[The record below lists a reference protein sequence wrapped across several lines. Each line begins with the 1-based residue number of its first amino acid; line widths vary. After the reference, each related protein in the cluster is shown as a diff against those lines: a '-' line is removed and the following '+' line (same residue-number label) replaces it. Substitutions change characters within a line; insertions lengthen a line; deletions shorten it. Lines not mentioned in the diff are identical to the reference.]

1 MKTDI
6 KPPTT
11 LLEAVTYF
19 ADPGVALRF
28 VANLRWPGG
37 AECPE
42 CLSKNVA
49 FLETRRIWK
58 CRECRRQF
66 SAKVGTIFEDS
77 PIPLSKWLPAMWLI
91 ANCKN
96 GISSYEVARALKVTQ
111 KTAWFMMH
119 RIRAAM
125 ASETFSKMDGIVEAD
140 ESFVGG
146 KAWNMH
152 GSKLAR
158 LSKRRRGGYAKT
170 AVMGLLQR
178 KGPKDKHSTV
188 RATVTKTVRKQPL
201 QSNIREHVA
210 PGATVYTDALPS
222 YRGLAEQYAH
232 DVVNH
237 AETYVRGNVHTN
249 GIENFWSLLKRAING
264 TYVSVDP
271 FHLNRYVAEQV
282 FRFNERATNDATRF
296 MKAAIGII
304 GRRLTYDDL
313 TGAGLQSAG

>member
-1 MKTDI
+1 MKTDT

-11 LLEAVTYF
+11 LLEAVIYF
-19 ADPGVALRF
+19 ADPDVALQF
-28 VANLRWPGG
+28 VASLRWPGG
-37 AECPE
+37 ATCPE
-42 CLSKNVA
+42 CQSENVA
-49 FLETRRIWK
+49 FLGTRRVWK

-119 RIRAAM
+119 RIRTAM
-125 ASETFSKMDGIVEAD
+125 ATPAFGKMEGVVEAD
-140 ESFVGG
+140 ETFVGG
-146 KAWNMH
+146 RAINMH
-152 GSKLAR
+152 GSKIAR
-158 LSKRRRGGYAKT
+158 LSKRRRGGYGKT
-170 AVMGLLQR
+170 AVMGLLKR
-178 KGPKDKHSTV
+178 KGADGRHSTV
-188 RATVTKTVRKQPL
+188 RAAVTKTVRKPNL
-201 QSNIREHVA
+201 QSNVRAHVA

-222 YRGLAEQYAH
+222 YRGLDETYAH
-232 DVVNH
+232 EVVNH

-249 GIENFWSLLKRAING
+249 GIENFWSLLKRSING

-282 FRFNERATNDATRF
+282 FRFNERATNDASRF

-304 GRRLTYDDL
+304 GRRLDYATL
-313 TGAGLQSAG
+313 TGAGIQAS